1 MENQEDATVASPL
14 KMDIGEDLPLESIE
28 NEEPIDIEAENDSD
42 VEPVNRLLDIV
53 VEKWRDIA
61 LEEKKP
67 LFDAQALELTERK
80 EAYLSRRKALS
91 SKIRDFS
98 QQFISGDVPFDIA
111 TYRNACKS
119 MVELFKAEFDNL
131 AKASK
136 LTEESFLS
144 LYQLVRD
151 APDPFPIFKE
161 LMMSLSLCQDEVQAI
176 RMELHKSLL
185 TRNASSD
192 LRKATDDRSAADIRR
207 EVRESM
213 EAELIEE
220 RSRLEEDFRKRELS
234 LRSYYER
241 RDEDM
246 QVSHQAMMTAKDAEL
261 ASVTSELQHAT
272 LTMAEY
278 AEREL
283 ILSEQLKKQQMIEDK
298 LFALSTELSKKQSAL
313 DESNRQVDSMG
324 RRLANAEAYGS
335 SESKKR
341 ADAAEANARSIAASQ
356 DKIVQLTNELSS
368 RPPVDLTAIAGLL
381 GMPSEWIPDISTG
394 DHAPTEHE
402 KQPSAII
409 AWSVV
414 EDHIVCS
421 MREAASAAAAAR
433 TEVHSLKQSLKDS
446 SARIADL
453 SDRLLKKETIIESLE
468 RDLKTAQSSMDSVHR
483 SMKTRGLDHPS
494 DVDKPHH
501 FLDDLTSDA
510 NVNRLETGSD
520 DIGASIIQ
528 TVQGQRDRLG
538 QLAQEHEKEAI
549 SLRQYLLRSREEN
562 KELQAENMELF
573 KRLRVLRASCVNA
586 TGAGGRGS
594 QMATTPNMGVDS
606 RGNAIKP
613 RYSRKKVGAWNYSS
627 ESASSEVSSSAFT
640 AGPVGVL
647 GSATTS
653 EKDYDDISGGD
664 ALEGSYLK
672 LYEAQLDPFRIE
684 EIDRQIVMSRLN
696 FIDWSLAIISRTM
709 LRDQWTR
716 FILVLYILLV
726 HIFAGG
732 YVIQVLNPEIENEIS
747 GQHFDPEKML
757 STIM

>member
-1 MENQEDATVASPL
+1 ME
-14 KMDIGEDLPLESIE
+14 GLESQVPSSLKIE
-28 NEEPIDIEAENDSD
+28 SSGDMQAESMVNLDPTDIEAETGAEA
-42 VEPVNRLLDIV
+42 EPVTRLLDSI
-53 VEKWRDIA
+53 VEKWRDIS

-80 EAYLSRRKALS
+80 EAYLSRRKTLS
-91 SKIRDFS
+91 TKIREFS
-98 QQFISGDVPFDIA
+98 QQFISGDAPFDIV
-111 TYRNACKS
+111 TYRNACKN
-119 MVELFKAEFDNL
+119 MVDLFKVEFDNL
-131 AKASK
+131 AKSCK
-136 LTEESFLS
+136 LTEDSFLS

-161 LMMSLSLCQDEVQAI
+161 LMMSLSLCQDEVQAV

-185 TRNASSD
+185 TRNTSSD
-192 LRKATDDRSAADIRR
+192 LRKAVDDRSAADIRR

-213 EAELIEE
+213 EAEQIEE

-261 ASVTSELQHAT
+261 ASVASELQHAS
-272 LTMAEY
+272 LKMAEY

-283 ILSEQLKKQQMIEDK
+283 VLSEQLKKQQMIEDK

-313 DESNRQVDSMG
+313 DESDRQVESLQ
-324 RRLANAEAYGS
+324 RRLAAAEGFSS

-341 ADAAEANARSIAASQ
+341 IEAAEAHVRSVAALQTKIAH
-356 DKIVQLTNELSS
+356 LEGELSG
-368 RPPVDLTAIAGLL
+368 RPPADLTAIAGLL
-381 GMPSEWIPDISTG
+381 GMPTEWTSDGCNGDKASAGADRPEALISW
-394 DHAPTEHE
+394 
-402 KQPSAII
+402 SA
-409 AWSVV
+409 V
-414 EDHIVCS
+414 EDHIVSS

-433 TEVHSLKQSLKDS
+433 TEVQGLKQSLKDS
-446 SARIADL
+446 NARIADL
-453 SDRLLKKETIIESLE
+453 SDRLAKREATIDSLE
-468 RDLKTAQSSMDSVHR
+468 RDLKTAQSSLDSVRR
-483 SMKTRGLDHPS
+483 SMKSRGLEHS
-494 DVDKPHH
+494 SQAEKSH
-501 FLDDLTSDA
+501 FLEDLTSDA
-510 NVNRLETGSD
+510 DYLEAGSGD
-520 DIGASIIQ
+520 LGASIIQ

-549 SLRQYLLRSREEN
+549 ALRQCLLRNREEN

-573 KRLRVLRASCVNA
+573 KRLRVLRASNA
-586 TGAGGRGS
+586 NIAGASGRGG
-594 QMATTPNMGVDS
+594 QITPVPNMGVDS

-613 RYSRKKVGAWNYSS
+613 RYSRKKVGAWNYSN
-627 ESASSEVSSSAFT
+627 ESSSAETSAT
-640 AGPVGVL
+640 AVGPVSVL

-653 EKDYDDISGGD
+653 DKDYDDVSDGD
-664 ALEGSYLK
+664 ALESRYVK

-696 FIDWSLAIISRTM
+696 FIDWGLAVISRAM

-716 FILVLYILLV
+716 FILVLYLLLV

-732 YVIQVLNPEIENEIS
+732 YVIQVLNPEIESEIS
-747 GQHFDPEKML
+747 GQHVDPEKML